1 MKSFLNQTRN
11 RTANFIQLLSK
22 HISQG
27 EINQNSIIIAYYVLL
42 SIFPIIIIIG
52 NVLPLF
58 SIDTK
63 PIARYLELIFPSQ
76 VSSLIMPIV
85 NALLKKHSS
94 GYISL
99 GIVVA
104 IWSLSCLVNSIRL
117 GANKIYGVDKQE
129 KGKSWWNYLLART
142 FTFALSVILVVGF
155 SIIIFIFTFGRQIM
169 EFLAPIFNL
178 SLWWVYKLENYRWPI
193 IILMTVIVNLYI
205 NYVIPNIRVQKRV
218 VWPGVWFTVI
228 SWSALSYFFG
238 LYLRQFGTRWQNYGI
253 VGSFIIFM
261 LWLNV
266 GSFLLLLGICINAA
280 GDELKGR
287 KIEYSQSPI
296 LRIFRKNKELPK

>member
-1 MKSFLNQTRN
+1 MKSFLSQTKK
-11 RTANFIQLLSK
+11 RTTEFFQLLSK
-22 HISQG
+22 YISRG
-27 EINQNSIIIAYYVLL
+27 EINQTSIIIAYYVLL

-76 VSSLIMPIV
+76 VSSLIMPII

-94 GYISL
+94 GFISL
-99 GIVVA
+99 GIVIA

-117 GANKIYGVDKQE
+117 AANKIYGVDKQE

-155 SIIIFIFTFGRQIM
+155 SVIIFIFTFGRQIM

-193 IILMTVIVNLYI
+193 IIIMTIIVNLYI
-205 NYVIPNIRVQKRV
+205 NYVIPNIRVKKRV

-266 GSFLLLLGICINAA
+266 GSLLLLLGICINAV
-280 GDELKGR
+280 GNELKDR

-296 LRIFRKNKELPK
+296 LRIFRKNNKKPK

>member
-1 MKSFLNQTRN
+1 MFYLYLVLIPS
-11 RTANFIQLLSK
+11 QLLA
-22 HISQG
+22 I
-27 EINQNSIIIAYYVLL
+27 
-42 SIFPIIIIIG
+42 
-52 NVLPLF
+52 
-58 SIDTK
+58 
-63 PIARYLELIFPSQ
+63 LELIFPSQ
-76 VSSLIMPIV
+76 VSSLVMPII

-94 GYISL
+94 GFISL

-117 GANKIYGVDKQE
+117 AANKIYGVDKQE

-155 SIIIFIFTFGRQIM
+155 SVIIFIFTVGRQIM

-238 LYLRQFGTRWQNYGI
+238 LYLRQFGTRWENYGI